1 MNKRQKKKEFKKAIS
16 EIVSLCNKVDVGH
29 KGDVIIFSLSKRAN
43 VWGGRNLQRLEAI
56 FDRCRETGIEAFA
69 ISSLTGLNI
78 DVCEYNAA
86 IEQLEQKLIEL
97 KEKREILLN
106 NKK

>member
-1 MNKRQKKKEFKKAIS
+1 MNKRIKKKNFKKVIS

-29 KGDVIIFSLSKRAN
+29 KGDVIIFSISRRAN

-69 ISSLTGLNI
+69 ISSLAGLDI
-78 DVCEYNAA
+78 DIYEYDAA
-86 IEQLEQKLIEL
+86 IEQLEQKLVEL
-97 KEKREILLN
+97 KEKRDQLN
-106 NKK
+106 K

>member
-1 MNKRQKKKEFKKAIS
+1 MNKRIKKKNFKKVIS

-29 KGDVIIFSLSKRAN
+29 KGDVIIFSISRRAN

-69 ISSLTGLNI
+69 ISSLAGLDI
-78 DVCEYNAA
+78 DVYEYDAA
-86 IEQLEQKLIEL
+86 IEQLEQKLVEL
-97 KEKREILLN
+97 KEKRDQLN
-106 NKK
+106 K

>member
-1 MNKRQKKKEFKKAIS
+1 MNKRMKKKNFKKVVS

-29 KGDVIIFSLSKRAN
+29 KGDVIIFSLSRHAY

-69 ISSLTGLNI
+69 ISNFKGL
-78 DVCEYNAA
+78 DVDVYEYDAV

-97 KEKREILLN
+97 KEKRDQLN
-106 NKK
+106 K

>member
-1 MNKRQKKKEFKKAIS
+1 MKKKNFKKVVS

-29 KGDVIIFSLSKRAN
+29 KGDVIIFSLSQRAN

-69 ISSLTGLNI
+69 ISSLAGLDI
-78 DVCEYNAA
+78 DVYEYDAA

-97 KEKREILLN
+97 KEKRDQLN
-106 NKK
+106 K